1 MIRNLI
7 GFWTKEHSLSA
18 LLAVLVVQ
26 LFIFVPTAG
35 KGMLVRLA
43 ADLALSIFLLAG
55 LLSMAPGKLFM
66 IPFSAFVVLGAGTH
80 FARFLFGVQDLVG
93 WDFTFSTLGLAG
105 VLVITL
111 KMVYQAGPITRH
123 RILGAIAAHLM
134 IAGLF
139 GKVYAMINYLI
150 PGAFD
155 ASHEFSRF
163 SVEGTEDFLY
173 FSVVALTTM
182 GFGDIT
188 PVAPVARSFVMI
200 EGLVGQLYPAV
211 FIARLVSLSLAVKEG
226 K

>member
-1 MIRNLI
+1 M
-7 GFWTKEHSLSA
+7 
-18 LLAVLVVQ
+18 
-26 LFIFVPTAG
+26 
-35 KGMLVRLA
+35 
-43 ADLALSIFLLAG
+43 
-55 LLSMAPGKLFM
+55 
-66 IPFSAFVVLGAGTH
+66 
-80 FARFLFGVQDLVG
+80 
-93 WDFTFSTLGLAG
+93 
-105 VLVITL
+105 LVITL
-111 KMVYQAGPITRH
+111 KMVYQDGPITRH
-123 RILGAIAAHLM
+123 RILGAIAAYLM

-188 PVAPVARSFVMI
+188 PVAPIARSFVMI

-226 K
+226 KVIQPPPRGKPDFERMRTWRIKEEVRIKREKGAGNQSSSRPDPEDLEETDG